1 MFRQFIS
8 SLGNQSENTLISRIR
23 VWMCPTICWP
33 GILRG
38 SLNYPEYSRL
48 YLYKIR
54 CIEGSSEIPL
64 PSLLLT
70 WPWLSDLQTVGG
82 SWEEVGD
89 PLQSADWLTILSR
102 LPDLNLRFGAI
113 ILSSDPGQASLRA
126 GASRLDC
133 WLFSPCD
140 SCCRQLGVCCEAAA
154 WQLPSTEFR
163 HTDSRLPL
171 LVGASFCLVLSWARH
186 QAAYTQAQ

>member
-140 SCCRQLGVCCEAAA
+140 SWQLGVCCEAAA
-154 WQLPSTEFR
+154 WQLPLSSGTQ
-163 HTDSRLPL
+163 TPDCS